1 MLYHSWCSVAT
12 DPAMVTAVRHWPIPD
27 NVSELRSFQGLA
39 SYYRYFVRDFA
50 TIASPLHRL
59 TEKG

>member
-12 DPAMVTAVRHWPIPD
+12 APAMVTAVRHWPIPA

-39 SYYRYFVRDFA
+39 SYYRYFV
-50 TIASPLHRL
+50 
-59 TEKG
+59 